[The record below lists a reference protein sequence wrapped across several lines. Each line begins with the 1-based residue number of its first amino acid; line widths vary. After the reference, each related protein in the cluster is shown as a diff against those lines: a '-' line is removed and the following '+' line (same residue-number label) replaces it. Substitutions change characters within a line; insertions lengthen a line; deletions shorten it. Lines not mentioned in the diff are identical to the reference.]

1 MWIGCQK
8 VFFGFKSHTFT
19 PNWIGSSMNSETSD
33 YTVEMDP
40 KRIVQTELTEAQ
52 QKVASHQQGPL
63 LVLAGPGSGKT
74 TVVTKRI
81 AKLIENGV
89 APWQILALTF
99 TNKAANEMKERVHAQ
114 LNHEQSLVR
123 GLTVSTFHSFC
134 ARFLRQW
141 GERVIGTTS
150 FSIYDSADQ
159 KNAVKEAIKRCELS
173 SSNWKPASALA
184 AISNAKN
191 ALINSETFA
200 QEASDFYARNVAKI
214 YRTYQSILNENNAV
228 DFDDLLMLTAML
240 LQQDDEVRENVQ
252 ERFQYLMV
260 DEYQDTN
267 HTQFVIANLIAKNHR
282 NFCVV
287 GDPDQ
292 SIYAWRGADISNILD
307 FETQFSDCAVIPL
320 GQNFRSTQHIVN
332 TAASLIGHNK
342 NRKEKQIYSE
352 LDEGEKPIVKTLMD
366 EYEEAEA
373 IVSET
378 MELIKQGV
386 PHKEMAVLYRVNALS
401 RVLEDAFRRNG
412 VPYSV
417 ARGTAFYDRK
427 EVKHALA
434 YLTLILNP
442 KDNMACERVIN
453 VPTRGIGATSI
464 QRLKLFAY
472 QNQMSLLQ
480 AALAVTK
487 EDGFSKRAL
496 NAMTEFAN
504 NCLKW
509 REDSYSEVSMTA
521 AASLADIVER
531 VIRESGLEKLFSTNS
546 TEEDYERL
554 QNLEELVSAS
564 AEFEQRYLESQDE
577 PQTPLV
583 LLSEFMQQVAL
594 VSDADAIDPEQGA
607 VTLMTLHASK
617 GLEFDFIAIAGLE
630 ESMLPHQ
637 RAQYDEEQLEEER
650 RLCFVGMTR
659 ARKHLLLTNA
669 RRRMHRGL
677 TERTVTS
684 RFLSELAEEHVDFGE
699 TEVAV
704 NHVPAPSESKSAS
717 EIQLGSVVRHSR
729 FGIGKV
735 QKIMRRPRGSTVTVQ
750 FSTTVKHLV
759 LEYANLEL
767 VDEFDYNDT
776 PPEY

>member
-1 MWIGCQK
+1 MEQNS
-8 VFFGFKSHTFT
+8 VVQ
-19 PNWIGSSMNSETSD
+19 SS
-33 YTVEMDP
+33 
-40 KRIVQTELTEAQ
+40 LTEAQ
-52 QKVASHQQGPL
+52 VKVVNHQHGPL

-99 TNKAANEMKERVHAQ
+99 TNKAATEMKDRVHAQ
-114 LNHEQSLVR
+114 LNYDPQKVR
-123 GLTVSTFHSFC
+123 GLTVATFHSFC
-134 ARFLRQW
+134 ARLLRQW
-141 GERVIGTTS
+141 GDRIIGTTS
-150 FSIYDSADQ
+150 YSIYDSADQ
-159 KNAVKEAIKRCELS
+159 KSAVKEAIKRCELNT
-173 SSNWKPASALA
+173 SNWKPASALA

-191 ALINSETFA
+191 ALIDCETFA
-200 QEASDFYARNVAKI
+200 REASDFYARNVAKI
-214 YRTYQSILNENNAV
+214 YTAYQSILNENDAV
-228 DFDDLLMLTAML
+228 DFDDLLMLTALL
-240 LQQDDEVRENVQ
+240 LQQDDEVRESVQ

-292 SIYAWRGADISNILD
+292 SIYAWRGADISNILE
-307 FETQFSDCAVIPL
+307 FEEQFSDCAVIPL
-320 GQNFRSTQHIVN
+320 GQNFRSTQHIVDA
-332 TAASLIGHNK
+332 AASLISHNK
-342 NRKEKQIYSE
+342 NRKEKRIYSE
-352 LDEGEKPIVKTLMD
+352 LEVGERPVVKTLMD
-366 EYEEAEA
+366 EYEEAET
-373 IVSET
+373 IVSEAT
-378 MELIKQGV
+378 KLIGKGV
-386 PHKEMAVLYRVNALS
+386 PQKEMAVLYRVNALS
-401 RVLEDAFRRNG
+401 RVLEDAFRRAG

-442 KDNMACERVIN
+442 KDNLACERVIN
-453 VPTRGIGATSI
+453 VPTRGIGATSL
-464 QRLKLFAY
+464 QRLKLYAH
-472 QNQMSLLQ
+472 QHQMSLLQ
-480 AALAVTK
+480 AALSVCK

-496 NAMTEFAN
+496 NAMVEFAN
-504 NCLKW
+504 TCLKW
-509 REDSYSEVSMTA
+509 REDAHSEDSMTA
-521 AASLADIVER
+521 AASLADVVER
-531 VIRESGLEKLFSTNS
+531 VVRESGLEKLYSTNP

-564 AEFEQRYLESQDE
+564 TEFEQRFMESQDT

-583 LLSEFMQQVAL
+583 LLSEFIQQVAL

-617 GLEFDFIAIAGLE
+617 GLEFDFITIAGLE

-637 RAQYDEEQLEEER
+637 RAQFDDDQLEEER

-669 RRRMHRGL
+669 KRRMHRGL
-677 TERTVTS
+677 TERTMAS
-684 RFLSELAEEHVDFGE
+684 RFLSELDEEHVDFGD
-699 TEVAV
+699 VAV
-704 NHVPAPSESKSAS
+704 INKQVPMPAETKPSS
-717 EIQLGSVVRHSR
+717 EIQLGSVVRHAR

-735 QKIMRRPRGSTVTVQ
+735 QRIMRRPRGSTVTVQ

-767 VDEFDYNDT
+767 VDEFEVNDYT
-776 PPEY
+776 PEY